1 MNAFLSQV
9 IVAAR
14 NRDTE
19 GWVQMLVF
27 VVLAVV
33 YALGSILKAKSSK
46 AEQEKDEELM
56 PKGPRK
62 PPGGLRRLQEEFL
75 REARGPAGPAPQPE
89 RQAVPRKVRRPQPAV
104 ERPGEMQ
111 EFPELSVQGPQL
123 ESGIEELPEYTS
135 ETLKKLK
142 AERLGFAAKEPKVED
157 VSEPVLDYAD
167 RDELTRAILHYEIL
181 GRPLSMRGPS
191 ERIIGL

>member
-1 MNAFLSQV
+1 
-9 IVAAR
+9 
-14 NRDTE
+14 
-19 GWVQMLVF
+19 MLVF

-46 AEQEKDEELM
+46 AEQEKDEELT
-56 PKGPRK
+56 PNGPRK

-75 REARGPAGPAPQPE
+75 RGVREPAAGPAPQPE
-89 RQAVPRKVRRPQPAV
+89 RQAVPRKVRRPEPTV
-104 ERPGEMQ
+104 ERPWEMQ
-111 EFPELSVQGPQL
+111 EFADLSVQGPQL
-123 ESGIEELPEYTS
+123 ESGIEDIPEYTS
-135 ETLKKLK
+135 KTVKKLK
-142 AERLGFAAKEPKVED
+142 AERLGFAAKAPKVED

>member
-1 MNAFLSQV
+1 MNAFLAQV

-46 AEQEKDEELM
+46 AEQEKDEELT
-56 PKGPRK
+56 PNGPRK
-62 PPGGLRRLQEEFL
+62 PSGGLRRLQEEFL
-75 REARGPAGPAPQPE
+75 RGVRGPEEPAPQPQ
-89 RQAVPRKVRRPQPAV
+89 RQPIQRKVRRPEPTV
-104 ERPGEMQ
+104 ERPWEMQ
-111 EFPELSVQGPQL
+111 EFADLSVQGPQL

-135 ETLKKLK
+135 KTLKKLK
-142 AERLGFAAKEPKVED
+142 AERLGFAAKAPKVKD

>member
-1 MNAFLSQV
+1 M
-9 IVAAR
+9 
-14 NRDTE
+14 
-19 GWVQMLVF
+19 QMLVF

-46 AEQEKDEELM
+46 AEQEKDEELT

-62 PPGGLRRLQEEFL
+62 PSGGLRRLQEEFL
-75 REARGPAGPAPQPE
+75 REVRGPAGPAPQPQ
-89 RQAVPRKVRRPQPAV
+89 RQAVPRKVRRPEPRVDQPWKM
-104 ERPGEMQ
+104 P
-111 EFPELSVQGPQL
+111 EFADLSVQGPQL

-135 ETLKKLK
+135 KTVKKLQG
-142 AERLGFAAKEPKVED
+142 RPLGFAAKATKVED

-181 GRPLSMRGPS
+181 GRPLSMRDPS

>member
-1 MNAFLSQV
+1 
-9 IVAAR
+9 
-14 NRDTE
+14 
-19 GWVQMLVF
+19 MLVF

-46 AEQEKDEELM
+46 AEQEKDEELT

-75 REARGPAGPAPQPE
+75 REVRGPAGPAPRTEYEPE
-89 RQAVPRKVRRPQPAV
+89 RQAVPRKVRRPEPTV
-104 ERPGEMQ
+104 EKPWEMR
-111 EFPELSVQGPQL
+111 EFADLSVQGPQL

-135 ETLKKLK
+135 KTVKKLK
-142 AERLGFAAKEPKVED
+142 AERLGFAAKAPKVED

-181 GRPLSMRGPS
+181 GRPLSMRDAS